1 MATIEKLSQTS
12 PPALLLLPAPPRP
25 SSLIA
30 LDAAYRAPL
39 SAVLTKLKSLPNQA
53 TLVIVVACP
62 ILDGPSPRAKS
73 VRWTEAQSLL
83 AGLYTLVSGIC
94 ASESIDVD
102 VGAGPGSVDSR
113 IVLVDHEPLRK
124 YWLGPDGGYE
134 PNRTAVLDLA
144 TFATKVHPWETIFH
158 PSTEAGYKLLS
169 DFLGFAEKQT
179 YTYNQLVAVDG
190 GITMITET
198 DDTATVDQ
206 PNLVGTV
213 CLGGTFD
220 HLHPGHKLLLHATAL
235 LLAIPE
241 KDSGQTCTLIVGISG
256 DELLVN
262 KKYAEELQS
271 WDERAQSVLSFLCTI
286 LEFKTTM
293 TAPPTISKP
302 DELTATLRN
311 RTVLV
316 RCVNIHDP
324 FGPTITEEA
333 MDVIVV
339 SAETRGGGKAIN
351 DRRTEKGWHPLEV
364 YEIDVLDAREITE
377 GQGEGGAA
385 KAEDFSAKISSS
397 TIREQR
403 AAAKSQS

>member
-1 MATIEKLSQTS
+1 MCVIPKHSSNSS
-12 PPALLLLPAPPRP
+12 PTLLLLPAPPRP
-25 SSLIA
+25 SSFIA

-39 SAVLTKLKSLPNQA
+39 SAVLTKLKNLAKPT
-53 TLVIVVACP
+53 TLIIAVACP
-62 ILDGPSPRAKS
+62 ILEGPAPRVKT
-73 VRWTEAQSLL
+73 VRWVEAQSLL
-83 AGLYTLVSGIC
+83 AALYTLVSGIC

-124 YWLGPDGGYE
+124 YWPGPDGVYE
-134 PNRTAVLDLA
+134 PNRTSVLDLA
-144 TFATKVHPWETIFH
+144 TFATKVHPWDTIFH

-169 DFLGFAEKQT
+169 DFLSFAEKQA
-179 YTYNQLVAVDG
+179 YTYKQLVAVEG
-190 GITMITET
+190 GITMVTET
-198 DDTATVDQ
+198 SATTEDQ
-206 PNLVGTV
+206 PTLGGTV

-271 WDERAQSVLSFLCTI
+271 WDERAQNVLSFLCTL
-286 LEFKTTM
+286 LEFKTTT
-293 TAPPTISKP
+293 TAPPTVSKP

-311 RTVLV
+311 GTVLV

-324 FGPTITEEA
+324 FGPTITEET
-333 MDVIVV
+333 MDAIVV

-364 YEIDVLDAREITE
+364 FEIDVLDAREIVE
-377 GQGEGGAA
+377 SQGEGGAA
-385 KAEDFSAKISSS
+385 KAEDFSAKISST

-403 AAAKSQS
+403 AAAKTQP